1 MAPGKVIEASPIGG
15 IDVTLNFLYTEMA
28 DEVKQRLK
36 QPEISSGL
44 RLQDNAEPNQ
54 VTVKCDH
61 WVNVDQLQRHTK
73 AVASALLNKSYK
85 KSEKK

>member
-1 MAPGKVIEASPIGG
+1 MTPGKVIEASPIGG
-15 IDVTLNFLYTEMA
+15 IDVTLNFLYTEMV

-54 VTVKCDH
+54 VTVKCEH
-61 WVNVDQLQRHTK
+61 WVNVSQLERHVRAAATAIFEK
-73 AVASALLNKSYK
+73 NYNKT
-85 KSEKK
+85 EKK